1 MFGKPKEGHH
11 SFCWGQS
18 GRITEEVTFVPVLKG
33 EFEFVGKIR
42 VVMMF
47 QVEKIYVHELLQRPV
62 YLEG

>member
-1 MFGKPKEGHH
+1 MFGKPKEGHR